1 MNAFFIPA
9 KNSKPNHKE
18 STVQSQLAFA
28 KCHFSAFMS
37 SVLCAWVY
45 HGADVLEFWL
55 HILFGVLKCCN
66 MNYDA

>member
-1 MNAFFIPA
+1 MHFSFLQKTASLTIR
-9 KNSKPNHKE
+9 E